1 MYLNKQLRHSIF
13 HFIKYF
19 IQMKTFYTFL
29 LGTFMSFG
37 MMAQDTF
44 SIIAVDPATG
54 EVGSAGASCVTGVG
68 AGGIIDII
76 TDIIPGKG
84 GVNSQAWVCIPNTNL
99 QNAIARMEEG
109 LSPQEIID
117 WLLLNDSCSSQNFDP
132 EFRQYGIADLD
143 GAGDPRTAGWTGSM
157 ADDYKEDRQGANF
170 SVQGNILL
178 DVSVIDNME
187 ANFNNT
193 NGTLADKLMAA
204 MQGANFAGADSR
216 CLANGTS
223 STTAYLLVYRADD
236 DPNDPYLRL
245 NVGQQAPGIEPIDIL
260 QDLYDNFLTVEE
272 NIIKDLVSI
281 YPNPALD
288 VLSLE
293 LDPALTLNSISVYD
307 VNGKQHIAENEFAD
321 KRLQHNINV
330 SQLAAGI
337 YFLRIESGQGTATL
351 KFVKK

>member
-1 MYLNKQLRHSIF
+1 
-13 HFIKYF
+13 
-19 IQMKTFYTFL
+19 MKKIYSLVAAL
-29 LGTFMSFG
+29 LLCGSLF
-37 MMAQDTF
+37 AQDTF

-84 GVNSQAWVCIPNTNL
+84 GVNSQAYVCIPNTNL
-99 QNAIARMEEG
+99 QNAILRMEEG

-117 WLLLNDSCSSQNFDP
+117 WLLLNDSCGSQNFDP
-132 EFRQYGIADLD
+132 AFRQYGVADLD
-143 GAGDPRTAGWTGSM
+143 SAGDPRTAGWTGNM
-157 ADDYKEDRQGANF
+157 ADDYKEDRQGSNF

-245 NVGQQAPGIEPIDIL
+245 NVGQQSAGIEPIDIL
-260 QDLYDNFLTVEE
+260 QDLYDNFLAAEDFELDNKLT
-272 NIIKDLVSI
+272 LF
-281 YPNPALD
+281 PNPAT
-288 VLSLE
+288 SE
-293 LDPALTLNSISVYD
+293 LTLAVDPSVRLTKLSIID
-307 VNGKQHIAENEFAD
+307 INGK
-321 KRLQHNINV
+321 NIETQTNLN
-330 SQLAAGI
+330 LAATQQKLNIAQLPSGI
-337 YFLRIESGQGTATL
+337 YFLKVESDEGATSI
-351 KFVKK
+351 KFVKQ

>member
-1 MYLNKQLRHSIF
+1 
-13 HFIKYF
+13 
-19 IQMKTFYTFL
+19 MKKIYSFFAAL
-29 LGTFMSFG
+29 LVFG
-37 MMAQDTF
+37 SLSAQDTF
-44 SIIAVDPATG
+44 SIIAVDPTTG

-84 GVNSQAWVCIPNTNL
+84 GVNSQAYVCIPNTNL
-99 QNAIARMEEG
+99 QNAILRMEEG

-132 EFRQYGIADLD
+132 AFRQYGIADLD
-143 GAGDPRTAGWTGSM
+143 GGGNPRTAGWTGNM
-157 ADDYKEDRQGANF
+157 ADDYKEDRQASDF

-193 NGTLADKLMAA
+193 AGTLADKLMAA

-245 NVGQQAPGIEPIDIL
+245 NVGQQAPGVEPIDIL
-260 QDLYDNFLTVEE
+260 QDLYDNFLTVEDVE
-272 NIIKDLVSI
+272 LNNKLRLF
-281 YPNPALD
+281 PNPADNELTLD
-288 VLSLE
+288 VDPSITLTNLS
-293 LDPALTLNSISVYD
+293 IYD
-307 VNGKQHIAENEFAD
+307 INGKNLFSQSDFGAQQ
-321 KRLQHNINV
+321 LQQKINV
-330 SQLAAGI
+330 NQLPSGVF
-337 YFLRIESGQGTATL
+337 FLTVESDQGTTSI
-351 KFVKK
+351 KFVKR

>member
-1 MYLNKQLRHSIF
+1 
-13 HFIKYF
+13 
-19 IQMKTFYTFL
+19 MKFKPMKKLYTFL
-29 LGTFMSFG
+29 LAASMTFG
-37 MMAQDTF
+37 MAAQDTF
-44 SIIAVDPATG
+44 SIIAVDPVTG

-68 AGGIIDII
+68 SQGIIDII

-84 GVNSQAWVCIPNTNL
+84 GVNSQAWVCIPNINL
-99 QNAIARMEEG
+99 QNAMQRMEEG

-117 WLLLNDSCSSQNFDP
+117 WLLLNDACSAQNFDP
-132 EFRQYGIADLD
+132 EFRQYGIVDLD
-143 GAGDPRTAGWTGSM
+143 GNGDPRTAGWTGSM
-157 ADDYKEDRQGANF
+157 ADDYKEDRQGATF

-193 NGTLADKLMAA
+193 SGTLADKLMAA

-245 NVGQQAPGIEPIDIL
+245 NVGQQPPGTEPIDIL
-260 QDLYDNFLTVEE
+260 QDLYDNFLAVEE
-272 NIIKDLVSI
+272 NVLKDLLSI
-281 YPNPALD
+281 YPNPAQD

-293 LDPALTLNSISVYD
+293 LDASLTLQSLSIYD
-307 VNGKQHIAENEFAD
+307 VNGKEHIAENGLSD
-321 KRLQHNINV
+321 KRLEHSIDV

-337 YFLRIESGQGTATL
+337 YFLRVEGDQGTATL
-351 KFVKK
+351 KFVKQ